1 MPHNGNRLPKIAKLG
16 NKCHDW
22 VNRENA
28 IGDDMDPRTNAGG
41 SAVQGRPTI
50 KDVAALTG
58 VAASTVS
65 RALSQ
70 PGRVHAATKERVEAA
85 AKQLGYIPT
94 NRQLTR
100 RDERPKAVALL
111 LPDIGNGF
119 FIEIARGVQHELRTA
134 GYALLLV
141 DTQEDLGLE
150 ASYLE
155 ELRSSVAGF
164 ILTATRL
171 GDEVLSK
178 AAAVSPLVTINRTT
192 PGVPTVII
200 DTPSGVQQAVEHLY
214 SLGHRD
220 IAYIAGPLNS
230 WSNQRRWSALQESAK
245 TLAVSVR
252 MLGPYHPSKSSGA
265 AAADAM
271 LNSGATACITFNDYI
286 AIGMLVRLKERGVDV
301 PGDVSIVG
309 CDDTFGADFC
319 SPPLTTLTSH
329 AEQAGRAA
337 TDMLLSSVN
346 PRYARIRT
354 RIDLATHLT
363 IRASTGPAPTPV

>member
-1 MPHNGNRLPKIAKLG
+1 M
-16 NKCHDW
+16 
-22 VNRENA
+22 
-28 IGDDMDPRTNAGG
+28 GG
-41 SAVQGRPTI
+41 SVVHRTSTGRSQVQGRPTI
-50 KDVAALTG
+50 RDVAALTG

-70 PGRVHAATKERVEAA
+70 PGRVHAVTRERIEAA
-85 AKQLGYIPT
+85 AKQLGYIPP
-94 NRQLTR
+94 NKHPPRA
-100 RDERPKAVALL
+100 DERPKAVALL

-134 GYALLLV
+134 GFALLLV
-141 DTQEDLGLE
+141 DTQEDLVLE

-171 GDEVLSK
+171 SDEVLTK
-178 AAAVSPLVTINRTT
+178 AAANSPLVTINRAT

-200 DTPSGVQQAVEHLY
+200 DTPGGVQQAAEHLY
-214 SLGHRD
+214 SLGHRN

-230 WSNQRRWSALQESAK
+230 WSNQRRWAALQGSAK
-245 TLAVSVR
+245 TLGVSVR
-252 MLGPYHPSKSSGA
+252 TLGPYHPSKRSGA
-265 AAADAM
+265 AAADAL

-286 AIGMLVRLKERGVDV
+286 AIGMLVRLKERGIDV
-301 PGDVSIVG
+301 PGEVSIVG

-337 TDMLLSSVN
+337 TDMLLNSVN
-346 PRYARIRT
+346 PKYARTRT
-354 RIDLATHLT
+354 RNNLATHLT
-363 IRASTGPAPTPV
+363 IRTSTGPAPSR